1 MKTKLV
7 PFNIEKAKQ
16 GAKVV
21 TRDNYPVRIL
31 CYDLE
36 DSRMPIIAAVR
47 KDGKEIPYQYTI
59 EGNFYPNK
67 EEDTGDLFIEEEEQE
82 KTRRTYSGTD
92 SLFIPKDDEG
102 IKEELIDAINGLSDN
117 DAIPMPLSIKRKEA
131 WLAWLQK
138 QGEKNTADVT
148 PKFKVTPKFT
158 VWNED
163 ENKVKKETKKRRMTN
178 KELSWWLREH
188 PEEHREMTYSNE
200 DSYVSPYFYYLKS
213 EANTEVYEKIVIR
226 KNGGKWQEP
235 LIEM

>member
-67 EEDTGDLFIEEEEQE
+67 EEDTGDLFIEEE
-82 KTRRTYSGTD
+82 
-92 SLFIPKDDEG
+92 
-102 IKEELIDAINGLSDN
+102 IKERCMTYYEVA
-117 DAIPMPLSIKRKEA
+117 M
-131 WLAWLQK
+131 WLT
-138 QGEKNTADVT
+138 EKPYRQYKT
-148 PKFKVTPKFT
+148 
-158 VWNED
+158 D
-163 ENKVKKETKKRRMTN
+163 ENPWVYSY
-178 KELSWWLREH
+178 LSYYEEDGNDVADNFLIREKGGDW
-188 PEEHREMTYSNE
+188 HRPMI
-200 DSYVSPYFYYLKS
+200 
-213 EANTEVYEKIVIR
+213 TE
-226 KNGGKWQEP
+226 
-235 LIEM
+235 